1 MKKIIGA
8 VIFMFAFSFCAFAQG
23 KETADASKEAAPVKA
38 IKKEHPTAAQATRG
52 LYWNNSIGISYNY
65 LGFKIESTLYY
76 SVPLIEKPGILFKT
90 TKIDVG
96 LQELWTPSCNRVSY
110 YMKLEPLA
118 IFDVVFTA
126 GYDYIY
132 KELYGGIYKFTD
144 RDVRKNN
151 YCSNNDDRKDKSV
164 SETSGGGFRMAVTP
178 TFKVAFKG
186 LALLYSFTAEY
197 HDVLRSH
204 DVHVP

>member
-1 MKKIIGA
+1 
-8 VIFMFAFSFCAFAQG
+8 
-23 KETADASKEAAPVKA
+23 
-38 IKKEHPTAAQATRG
+38 
-52 LYWNNSIGISYNY
+52 
-65 LGFKIESTLYY
+65 
-76 SVPLIEKPGILFKT
+76 
-90 TKIDVG
+90 
-96 LQELWTPSCNRVSY
+96 
-110 YMKLEPLA
+110 MKLEPLA

-151 YCSNNDDRKDKSV
+151 YCSNNDDRKDNSV

-197 HDVLRSH
+197 HVYNFDDTYYDPTTFMFHKGNDIFMQHDAKIVYLIEPIMLRVGVRFVDKWVDSRS
-204 DVHVP
+204 DDDSMAMMGILLWTPMFDFIPEGSYPYIAVTAGSYIKDRYFENDPYIGCMIGFNWRIQ